1 MIKKII
7 VIEDEQILLR
17 ALNVELLSQG
27 FEVLSAKDGET
38 GLRLINEEKP
48 GLVLLDLIL
57 PKMHGFEVLKAIK
70 SNEDTREIAVI
81 ILSNLGQDSD
91 IKKGLELG
99 AEGYFIKA
107 STDLSELSKKIN
119 KILIK

>member
-27 FEVLSAKDGET
+27 FEVLSAKDGES
-38 GLRLINEEKP
+38 GLKLITQELP
-48 GLVLLDLIL
+48 QLVLLDLIL
-57 PKMHGFEVLKAIK
+57 PKLHGFEVLKALK
-70 SNEDTREIAVI
+70 ENESTKDIPVI

-91 IKKGLELG
+91 IKKAKELG
-99 AEGYFIKA
+99 AADYFVKA
-107 STDLSELSKKIN
+107 STDLSRLSNIIN
-119 KILIK
+119 IILN

>member
-1 MIKKII
+1 MLKKIL
-7 VIEDEQILLR
+7 VVEDEQILLR

-70 SNEDTREIAVI
+70 SNEDTREIPVI

-119 KILIK
+119 KILTK

>member
-1 MIKKII
+1 MLKKIL

-70 SNEDTREIAVI
+70 SNEDTREIPVI

-119 KILIK
+119 KILTK

>member
-38 GLRLINEEKP
+38 GLRLIREEEP
-48 GLVLLDLIL
+48 QACIAGSDTS
-57 PKMHGFEVLKAIK
+57 KA
-70 SNEDTREIAVI
+70 AWV
-81 ILSNLGQDSD
+81 
-91 IKKGLELG
+91 
-99 AEGYFIKA
+99 
-107 STDLSELSKKIN
+107 
-119 KILIK
+119 

>member
-1 MIKKII
+1 MLKKI
-7 VIEDEQILLR
+7 VVVEDEQILLR

-38 GLRLINEEKP
+38 GLRLIIEEKP

-57 PKMHGFEVLKAIK
+57 PKMHGFDVLKALK
-70 SNEDTREIAVI
+70 SNEETKEIPVI

-91 IKKGLELG
+91 IKKGSDLG

-107 STDLSELSKKIN
+107 STDLSELSRKIN
-119 KILIK
+119 TILNH

>member
-1 MIKKII
+1 MVKKIL

-38 GLRLINEEKP
+38 GLRLVNEEKP
-48 GLVLLDLIL
+48 ELVLLDLIL
-57 PKMHGFEVLKAIK
+57 PKMHGFEVLKEIK
-70 SNEDTREIAVI
+70 SNEDTREIPVI

-91 IKKGLELG
+91 MKKALELG
-99 AEGYFIKA
+99 AEDYFVKA
-107 STDLSELSKKIN
+107 STDLSELSKKIIRVLN
-119 KILIK
+119 

>member
-1 MIKKII
+1 MLKKIL
-7 VIEDEQILLR
+7 VVEDEQILLR

-70 SNEDTREIAVI
+70 SNEDTKEIPVI

-99 AEGYFIKA
+99 AVGYFVKA

-119 KILIK
+119 KILT

>member
-1 MIKKII
+1 MLKKIL
-7 VIEDEQILLR
+7 VVEDEQILLR

-70 SNEDTREIAVI
+70 SNEDTKEIPVI

-91 IKKGLELG
+91 IKKAEELG
-99 AEGYFIKA
+99 AAGYFVKA
-107 STDLSELSKKIN
+107 STDLSELSKIIN
-119 KILIK
+119 KILT

>member
-27 FEVLSAKDGET
+27 FEVLSAKDGES
-38 GLRLINEEKP
+38 GLKLIIQELP
-48 GLVLLDLIL
+48 QLVLLDLIL
-57 PKMHGFEVLKAIK
+57 PKLHGFEVLKALK
-70 SNEDTREIAVI
+70 ENESTKDIPVI

-91 IKKGLELG
+91 IKKANELG
-99 AEGYFIKA
+99 AADYFVKA
-107 STDLSELSKKIN
+107 STDLSRLSNIIN
-119 KILIK
+119 TILT

>member
-1 MIKKII
+1 MLKKIL
-7 VIEDEQILLR
+7 VVEDEQILLR

-38 GLRLINEEKP
+38 GLRLVNEEKP

-70 SNEDTREIAVI
+70 SNEDTKEIPVI

-91 IKKGLELG
+91 IKKAEELG
-99 AEGYFIKA
+99 AAGYFVKA
-107 STDLSELSKKIN
+107 STDLSELSKIIN
-119 KILIK
+119 KILT

>member
-1 MIKKII
+1 MLKKIL

-70 SNEDTREIAVI
+70 SNEDTKEIPVI

-99 AEGYFIKA
+99 AVGYFVKA

-119 KILIK
+119 KILT

>member
-27 FEVLSAKDGET
+27 FEVLSAKDGES
-38 GLRLINEEKP
+38 GLRLIIEQLP
-48 GLVLLDLIL
+48 QLVLLDLIL
-57 PKMHGFEVLKAIK
+57 PKLHGFEVLKALK
-70 SNEDTREIAVI
+70 DNEKTKDIPVI

-91 IKKGLELG
+91 IKKAKELG
-99 AEGYFIKA
+99 AADYFVKA
-107 STDLSELSKKIN
+107 STDLSRLSNIIN
-119 KILIK
+119 IILN

>member
-1 MIKKII
+1 MLKKIL
-7 VIEDEQILLR
+7 VVEDEQILLR
-17 ALNVELLSQG
+17 ALNVELFSQG

-70 SNEDTREIAVI
+70 SNEDTKEIPVI

-99 AEGYFIKA
+99 AVGYFVKA
-107 STDLSELSKKIN
+107 STDLSELSKIIN
-119 KILIK
+119 KILT

>member
-27 FEVLSAKDGET
+27 FEVLSAKDGES
-38 GLRLINEEKP
+38 GLRLITEEEP
-48 GLVLLDLIL
+48 QLVLLDLIL
-57 PKMHGFEVLKAIK
+57 PKLHGFEVLKALKGSEKTKNIP
-70 SNEDTREIAVI
+70 VI

-91 IKKGLELG
+91 IKKAQELG
-99 AEGYFIKA
+99 AAGYFVKA
-107 STDLSELSKKIN
+107 STDLSELSLRIN
-119 KILIK
+119 KILT